1 MTPGFSI
8 PMLLRVYPF
17 DMAYRYAFRIN
28 LLSLHQENDM
38 YE

>member
-1 MTPGFSI
+1 MTSDVGVPI
-8 PMLLRVYPF
+8 LWRAYPF